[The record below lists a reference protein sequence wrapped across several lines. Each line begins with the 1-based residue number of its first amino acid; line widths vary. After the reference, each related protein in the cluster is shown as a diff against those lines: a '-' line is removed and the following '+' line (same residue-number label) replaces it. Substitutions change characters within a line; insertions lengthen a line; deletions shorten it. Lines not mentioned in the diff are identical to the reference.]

1 MKLFPIGALLGIAV
15 LVSSAGAAT
24 AQGTM
29 QQGGMKMSKTPET
42 VTMKAQ
48 NDSGE
53 TGTTT
58 LKDTPNGLLV
68 TVNLK
73 GAKGTQP
80 AHIHKG
86 SCANLD
92 PKPEYPLKNVVNGKS
107 VTTVKGVTIG
117 ELNGKSAVNVHKS
130 TADLKTYVSCGDIA
144 SKSAM

>member
-1 MKLFPIGALLGIAV
+1 
-15 LVSSAGAAT
+15 
-24 AQGTM
+24 
-29 QQGGMKMSKTPET
+29 
-42 VTMKAQ
+42 MKAQ